1 MKHWASAS
9 VKQVLVD
16 ASAGL
21 LSGVMRVLGAVSI
34 ATLLFPGRLSE
45 FFLTGVSIGVVTVV
59 AANLVG
65 GIRNKIPY
73 VTYSTDY
80 PPIFLFSVV
89 AATLFSELP
98 ASQFLATL
106 VLFIAASSIAT
117 GLVFFL
123 VGHFKLSNLARFVPY
138 PVVAGFM
145 AGIGLLIV
153 IQSLGS
159 LARVSLT
166 WDSAPRLLDRDAILH
181 WTPGVA
187 FALFMMFGG
196 RIIRTKFFPQIA
208 IGLAIGIFL
217 TILALTDTPIA
228 VAHANGWSAAPVQ
241 GNLPFQFYVASIWNT
256 AAPKTLLAH
265 AYLDIFVTI
274 IGVSLLSVLI
284 TLTGLELSA
293 KQEMKFERELKDAG
307 LANIAS
313 GLLGGAISFQ
323 SVSASTMNHR
333 LGGRSRLVPILT
345 GLVALVFL
353 AFGWGAVAIQ
363 YLPIALLSGLVLYV
377 GLDFVHSWLFDSRK
391 RMTAVEHCLL
401 VAIACTIVVWGVITG
416 VLLGIAVAMLL
427 FTITYTR
434 LRCIYLRQ
442 TGQSLR
448 SKVERPAMQ
457 EEVLARHDDQ
467 LRLFRL
473 QGYLFFGSAET
484 VGETVKREIKGHRPV
499 PDVPLTVILDFQSV
513 VGIDSSAT
521 MAFAKIF
528 DAARARGASIMLIH
542 LSSGIEAILRRSLGP
557 EVMAGVRVF
566 AGQDAA
572 LEVRENFILDLHR
585 SDAPPHNASDALSE
599 SGIDAADI
607 KDVMSYFERQNVA
620 AAEVVFRQ
628 GEKAESMLI
637 VDSGEFEI
645 YLDTPDGN
653 GIRLRKV
660 VAGSILGEMGIYL
673 LGAQRTASVR
683 ATTDGCIL
691 VLDKEALTRMHA
703 ERPALALKF
712 NRFII
717 GVLAGRLAHS
727 NDEILEL
734 SGAHLTA

>member
-1 MKHWASAS
+1 MKQWAPAIAR
-9 VKQVLVD
+9 QLLLD

-34 ATLLFPGRLSE
+34 ATLLFPGRLSK
-45 FFLTGVSIGVVTVV
+45 FFLIGVSIGVVTVV
-59 AANLVG
+59 AANIVG
-65 GIRNKIPY
+65 GIRNSIPY

-89 AATLFSELP
+89 ASTLFSELP
-98 ASQFLATL
+98 GPQFVATL
-106 VLFIAASSIAT
+106 FLFIIASSVAT
-117 GLVFFL
+117 GLVFIV

-145 AGIGLLIV
+145 AGIGLEIV
-153 IQSLGS
+153 IQSLGT
-159 LARVSLT
+159 LARFSLT
-166 WDSAPRLLDRDAILH
+166 WDSMPRLFEGDAILH
-181 WTPGVA
+181 WAPGVA

-196 RIIRTKFFPQIA
+196 RIIRTKLFPQIA
-208 IGLAIGIFL
+208 IGLAIAIFL
-217 TILALTDTPIA
+217 AILALTDTPIA
-228 VAHANGWSAAPVQ
+228 VAHENGWSATPVE
-241 GNLPFQFYVASIWNT
+241 GNLPFQFYLASIWSM
-256 AAPKTLLAH
+256 AAPAALLAH
-265 AYLDIFVTI
+265 ANLGIFVTI

-293 KQEMKFERELKDAG
+293 KQEMRFERELKDAG

-323 SVSASTMNHR
+323 SVSTTTMNYR

-377 GLDFVHSWLFDSRK
+377 GLDFVQTWLFDSRK
-391 RMTAVEHCLL
+391 RMTAVEYCLL
-401 VAIACTIVVWGVITG
+401 VAIACTIIVWGVITG
-416 VLLGIAVAMLL
+416 VALGIAVAMVL

-434 LRCIYLRQ
+434 LRHIYLRQ

-457 EEVLARHDDQ
+457 EEILAGHDDQ

-484 VGETVKREIKGHRPV
+484 VGETVKKEIKGHRPV

-513 VGIDSSAT
+513 VGIDSSAA

-528 DAARARGASIMLIH
+528 EAARARGVGIMLIH
-542 LSSGIEAILRRSLGP
+542 LGRGIEATLRRSIGSDA
-557 EVMAGVRVF
+557 MAGVRVF
-566 AGQDAA
+566 ADQDAA

-607 KDVMSYFERQNVA
+607 KDVMGYFERQDVS
-620 AAEVVFRQ
+620 AAEVVFRK

-645 YLDTPDGN
+645 YVDTPDGN
-653 GIRLRKV
+653 SIRLRKV
-660 VAGSILGEMGIYL
+660 VAGAILGEMGIY

-683 ATTDGCIL
+683 ATTHGCVM
-691 VLDKEALTRMHA
+691 VLDKEALARMHA
-703 ERPALALKF
+703 QHPALALKF

-717 GVLAGRLAHS
+717 GVLAGRLSHS
-727 NDEILEL
+727 NDEIVEL
-734 SGAHLTA
+734 SGAQL

>member
-1 MKHWASAS
+1 MKQRVPAIAKQLLLDAS
-9 VKQVLVD
+9 V
-16 ASAGL
+16 GL

-34 ATLLFPGRLSE
+34 ATLLFPGKLSR
-45 FFLTGVSIGVVTVV
+45 FFLIGVSIGVVTVV
-59 AANLVG
+59 AANIVG
-65 GIRNKIPY
+65 GIRNSIPY
-73 VTYSTDY
+73 VTYSTEY
-80 PPIFLFSVV
+80 SPIFLFSVV
-89 AATLFSELP
+89 AATLFSQLP
-98 ASQFLATL
+98 ASQFVATL
-106 VLFIAASSIAT
+106 VLFIIASSVAT

-123 VGHFKLSNLARFVPY
+123 VGHFKLSNLARFVPF

-153 IQSLGS
+153 IQSLGT
-159 LARVSLT
+159 LARVNLT
-166 WDSAPRLLDRDAILH
+166 WDSIPQLFDRDAILH

-187 FALFMMFGG
+187 FALVMMFGG

-217 TILALTDTPIA
+217 AILALTDTPIA
-228 VAHANGWSAAPVQ
+228 VAHENGWSATPVE
-241 GNLPFQFYVASIWNT
+241 GNLPFEFYLASIWNT
-256 AAPKTLLAH
+256 AAPATLLAH
-265 AYLDIFVTI
+265 AYLDILVTI

-307 LANIAS
+307 LANIVS

-323 SVSASTMNHR
+323 SVSASTMNHKM
-333 LGGRSRLVPILT
+333 GGRSRLVPILT

-377 GLDFVHSWLFDSRK
+377 GLDFVQTWLLDSRK
-391 RMTAVEHCLL
+391 RMTDIEYCLL
-401 VAIACTIVVWGVITG
+401 VAIACTIVVWDVITG
-416 VLLGIAVAMLL
+416 VALGIAVAMLL

-448 SKVERPAMQ
+448 SKVERPAIQ
-457 EEVLARHDDQ
+457 EEILASHDD
-467 LRLFRL
+467 LLLLFRL

-484 VGETVKREIKGHRPV
+484 VGETVRREIQAQRFV
-499 PDVPLTVILDFQSV
+499 FEVPLTLILDFHSV
-513 VGIDSSAT
+513 VGIDSSAA

-528 DAARARGASIMLIH
+528 DAARARGVSIMLIH
-542 LSSGIEAILRRSLGP
+542 LSSGIEAILRRSIGSDVME
-557 EVMAGVRVF
+557 EVSVF
-566 AGQDAA
+566 PDQDAA
-572 LEVRENFILDLHR
+572 LEVRENFILELHR
-585 SDAPPHNASDALSE
+585 SAAPPQNASDALSG

-607 KDVMSYFERQNVA
+607 KDVMSYLKRQSVS
-620 AAEVVFRQ
+620 AAEVVFRK

-645 YLDTPDGN
+645 YVDTPDGN

-673 LGAQRTASVR
+673 GAQRTASVR
-683 ATTDGCIL
+683 ATTDGCIM

-717 GVLAGRLAHS
+717 GVLAGRLSHS

-734 SGAHLTA
+734 SGPHL

>member
-1 MKHWASAS
+1 MKLWVPAIAKQLLLDAS
-9 VKQVLVD
+9 V
-16 ASAGL
+16 GL

-34 ATLLFPGRLSE
+34 ATLLFPGKLSR
-45 FFLTGVSIGVVTVV
+45 FFLIGVSIGVVTVV
-59 AANLVG
+59 AANIVG
-65 GIRNKIPY
+65 GIRNSIPY
-73 VTYSTDY
+73 VTYSTEY
-80 PPIFLFSVV
+80 TPIFLFSVV
-89 AATLFSELP
+89 AATLISQLP
-98 ASQFLATL
+98 ASQFVATL
-106 VLFIAASSIAT
+106 VLFIIASSVAT

-123 VGHFKLSNLARFVPY
+123 VGHFKLSNLARFVPF

-159 LARVSLT
+159 LARVNLT
-166 WDSAPRLLDRDAILH
+166 WNSMPQLFDRDAILH

-187 FALFMMFGG
+187 FALVMMFGG

-217 TILALTDTPIA
+217 AILALTDTPIA
-228 VAHANGWSAAPVQ
+228 VAHENGWSATPVE
-241 GNLPFQFYVASIWNT
+241 GNLPFEFYLASIWNT
-256 AAPKTLLAH
+256 AAPATLLAH
-265 AYLDIFVTI
+265 AYLDILVTI

-293 KQEMKFERELKDAG
+293 KQEMRFERELKDAG
-307 LANIAS
+307 LANIVS

-323 SVSASTMNHR
+323 SVSASTMNHKM
-333 LGGRSRLVPILT
+333 GGRSRLVPILT

-377 GLDFVHSWLFDSRK
+377 GLDFVQTWLLDSRK
-391 RMTAVEHCLL
+391 RMTDIEYCLL
-401 VAIACTIVVWGVITG
+401 VAIACTIVVWDVITG
-416 VLLGIAVAMLL
+416 VALGIAVAMLL

-448 SKVERPAMQ
+448 SKVERPPIQ
-457 EEVLARHDDQ
+457 EEILASHDDQ

-484 VGETVKREIKGHRPV
+484 VGETVKREIQAHRFV
-499 PDVPLTVILDFQSV
+499 FEVPLTLILDFHSV

-528 DAARARGASIMLIH
+528 EAARARGVSIMLIH
-542 LSSGIEAILRRSLGP
+542 LSSGIEAILRRSIGSDVME
-557 EVMAGVRVF
+557 EVSVF
-566 AGQDAA
+566 PDQDAA

-585 SDAPPHNASDALSE
+585 SAALPHNASNALSE
-599 SGIDAADI
+599 SGIDAAEI
-607 KDVMSYFERQNVA
+607 KDVMSYFERQNVS
-620 AAEVVFRQ
+620 AAEVVFRK

-653 GIRLRKV
+653 SIRLRKV

-673 LGAQRTASVR
+673 GAQRTASVR
-683 ATTDGCIL
+683 ATTDGCVM
-691 VLDKEALTRMHA
+691 VLEKEALTRMHA

-712 NRFII
+712 TRFII
-717 GVLAGRLAHS
+717 GVLAGRLSHS

-734 SGAHLTA
+734 SGSHL

>member
-1 MKHWASAS
+1 
-9 VKQVLVD
+9 V
-16 ASAGL
+16 
-21 LSGVMRVLGAVSI
+21 
-34 ATLLFPGRLSE
+34 
-45 FFLTGVSIGVVTVV
+45 
-59 AANLVG
+59 
-65 GIRNKIPY
+65 
-73 VTYSTDY
+73 
-80 PPIFLFSVV
+80 
-89 AATLFSELP
+89 
-98 ASQFLATL
+98 
-106 VLFIAASSIAT
+106 FI
-117 GLVFFL
+117 L

-159 LARVSLT
+159 LARVNLT
-166 WDSAPRLLDRDAILH
+166 WDSTPRLLDRDAILH

-217 TILALTDTPIA
+217 AILALTDTPIT
-228 VAHANGWSAAPVQ
+228 VAHANGWSATPVQ
-241 GNLPFQFYVASIWNT
+241 GNLPFQFYLASIWNT

-265 AYLDIFVTI
+265 AYFDIFVTI

-323 SVSASTMNHR
+323 SVSASTMNYR

-377 GLDFVHSWLFDSRK
+377 GLDFVQTWLLDSRK
-391 RMTAVEHCLL
+391 RMTAGEYGLL
-401 VAIACTIVVWGVITG
+401 VVIACTIVAWGVITG
-416 VLLGIAVAMLL
+416 VVLGVAVAMLL

-434 LRCIYLRQ
+434 LRHIFLRQ

-457 EEVLARHDDQ
+457 EEILASHDDQ

-473 QGYLFFGSAET
+473 QGYLFFGSAEA
-484 VGETVKREIKGHRPV
+484 VGETVKKEIKGHRSV
-499 PDVPLTVILDFQSV
+499 PDFPLTLILDFQLV
-513 VGIDSSAT
+513 VGIDSSAAMT
-521 MAFAKIF
+521 FAKIF
-528 DAARARGASIMLIH
+528 EAARARGASIMLIH
-542 LSSGIEAILRRSLGP
+542 LSSGDEAILRRSIGSDA
-557 EVMAGVRVF
+557 MAGVRVF
-566 AGQDAA
+566 ADQDAA
-572 LEVRENFILDLHR
+572 LEVRENLILDLHR
-585 SDAPPHNASDALSE
+585 SDAPPHSASYALSE
-599 SGIDAADI
+599 HGIGPADI
-607 KDVMSYFERQNVA
+607 KEVMSYFGRQDVA
-620 AAEVVFRQ
+620 AAEVVFRK
-628 GEKAESMLI
+628 GDKADSMLI

-645 YLDTPDGN
+645 YVDAPDGN
-653 GIRLRKV
+653 EIRLRKV

-673 LGAQRTASVR
+673 GVRRTASVR
-683 ATTDGCIL
+683 ATADGCIL
-691 VLDKEALTRMHA
+691 VLDKEALARMHA
-703 ERPALALKF
+703 ERPELALEF

-717 GVLAGRLAHS
+717 GVLAGRLAQS
-727 NDEILEL
+727 NLEILEL
-734 SGAHLTA
+734 SAAHLAA